1 MNKRIKKKRE
11 LENKVTGLFAF
22 TELLQSALNKQNQRI
37 NELERLQS
45 QNTRAANANFEQL
58 EAENKA
64 LRIDLDKAIIEFKK
78 PKRSLF
84 GRK

>member
-11 LENKVTGLFAF
+11 LEIKVTGLVAFA
-22 TELLQSALNKQNQRI
+22 ELLQSALVKQNQHI

-45 QNTRAANANFEQL
+45 QNTRAANANFEKL
-58 EAENKA
+58 EADNKV
-64 LRIDLDKAIIEFKK
+64 LRDELADLKQQSKSKK
-78 PKRSLF
+78 SLF